1 MTNNIY
7 DNRELSW
14 LKFNKRVLEEAD
26 DITVPLMERLSFISI
41 FQSNLDEFYMVRVGS
56 LHDKLLT
63 DDSQRDG
70 KTHLKPSE
78 QLDKIFSRTKNLT
91 SAKDNSYAR
100 LKNELSNQ
108 GVKQLSFKEL
118 NQKEQEYAEAF
129 FNYEIKPFISPQV
142 VDKRHPFPF
151 LKNKEIY
158 LIAKISASKKQGD
171 NVVKLGIVSTQTGGA
186 GAISRVIYLPND
198 NKNEVRFILVED
210 VISHF
215 CNKIFDGFKVT
226 EKALMRVTRN
236 ADLDLENSPLADEM
250 DFRSIMSEMIK
261 KRKRLC
267 PVRLQLSKQLSDLTC
282 GELSNRLELTKKQVF
297 VEKSPLDMSYA
308 FALSEK
314 VKNPALFNKKMTPQP
329 CVDIDK
335 NRSITEQ
342 IEEKDILLHYPY
354 ESINPFIQLLNEA
367 ANDPEVVSIKITL
380 YRVAKNSKV
389 IDALVK
395 ASENGKEVLTLV
407 ELRARFDEE
416 NNIGWSKRLED
427 SGCKVIYGPRNLKVH
442 SKLLLITKKSG
453 KNVKYIVQVGTGNY
467 NEKTSAIYTDLC
479 LMTANEEIA
488 KDAVSVFNA
497 LSMGVLVE
505 SSNKLL
511 VAPKCLQNRVLEM
524 MNEQIQL
531 AQMGQP
537 AYIGL
542 KLNSLTDKVLID
554 KMIECSKAGV
564 KIECVIRGISCL
576 VAGVEGQTENI
587 HIRSIVGRFL
597 EHARIYIFGVGD
609 TQKIYISSADFMTR
623 NTLRRIEVASPI
635 LDERIKSKILSIF
648 KTQMEDNVKARIMQP
663 DGSYARAE
671 NLAGTSICAQEMFY
685 SSAYANAQMNEI
697 KSVESSKKPKKKGF
711 FARLFHKK
719 KGKKK

>member
-1 MTNNIY
+1 MVY

-14 LKFNKRVLEEAD
+14 LKFNKRVLEEAK
-26 DITVPLMERLSFISI
+26 DISVPLMERLSFISI

-63 DDSQRDG
+63 NDNDRDG
-70 KTHLKPSE
+70 KTKLKPSE
-78 QLDKIFSRTKNLT
+78 QLEKIFSKTKQLT
-91 SAKDNSYAR
+91 SSKDNAFSTLR
-100 LKNELSNQ
+100 TELSHQ
-108 GVKQLSFKEL
+108 GVKQLSYKEL
-118 NQKEQEYAEAF
+118 SSKEQEYVEAF

-158 LIAKISASKKQGD
+158 LIAKISANKKQGD
-171 NVVKLGIVSTQTGGA
+171 SMVKLGIVSTQTGGA
-186 GAISRVIYLPND
+186 GAISRVIYLPCD
-198 NKNEVRFILVED
+198 DKSEVRFILAED
-210 VISHF
+210 VIAHF
-215 CNKIFDGFKVT
+215 CSKIFDGFKVN

-250 DFRSIMSEMIK
+250 DFRSIMSEMVK

-297 VEKSPLDMSYA
+297 VEKSPLDMSYT
-308 FALSEK
+308 FAVADK
-314 VKNPALFNKKMTPQP
+314 VKNSLLFNKIVSPQP
-329 CVDIDK
+329 SPSIDEK
-335 NRSITEQ
+335 LPMMEQ
-342 IEEKDILLHYPY
+342 IEKKDLLLHYPY
-354 ESINPFIQLLNEA
+354 ESIKPFINLLNEA

-395 ASENGKEVLTLV
+395 AAENGKEVLTLV

-416 NNIGWSKRLED
+416 NNIGWSKSLED
-427 SGCKVIYGPRNLKVH
+427 SGCHVIYGPRNLKVH
-442 SKLLLITKKSG
+442 SKLLLITKRSG
-453 KNVKYIVQVGTGNY
+453 KTVKYITQVGTGNY
-467 NEKTSAIYTDLC
+467 NEKTSAIYTDLS

-488 KDAVSVFNA
+488 QDAVRVFNS

-505 SSNKLL
+505 HSNKLL
-511 VAPKCLQNRVLEM
+511 VAPNCLQNRVIEM
-524 MNEQIQL
+524 MNQEI
-531 AQMGQP
+531 AIANAGRE

-564 KIECVIRGISCL
+564 KIECVVRGISCL
-576 VAGVEGQTENI
+576 VAGVKGETENI

-597 EHARIYIFGVGD
+597 EHARIYIFGTGERQQV
-609 TQKIYISSADFMTR
+609 YISSADFMTR

-635 LDERIKSKILSIF
+635 LDADVKERVIGIF
-648 KTQMEDNVKARIMQP
+648 KTQMRDNVKARIMQP
-663 DGSYARAE
+663 DGSYKRITPTDTA
-671 NLAGTSICAQEMFY
+671 ICAQEFFY
-685 SSAYANAQMNEI
+685 SQAYADAVIKDSKANEEA
-697 KSVESSKKPKKKGF
+697 SKPKKKGF
-711 FARLFHKK
+711 FARLFSRKNK
-719 KGKKK
+719 ISK

>member
-1 MTNNIY
+1 MEYSVY

-26 DITVPLMERLSFISI
+26 DISVPLMERLSFISI

-63 DDSQRDG
+63 NDNDRDG

-91 SAKDNSYAR
+91 AAKDASFST
-100 LKNELSNQ
+100 LKSELSRQ
-108 GVKQLSFKEL
+108 GVKQLTYKEL
-118 NQKEQEYAEAF
+118 NEKEQEYVDAF
-129 FNYEIKPFISPQV
+129 YKYEIKPFISPQV

-158 LIAKISASKKQGD
+158 LIAKISSKKQGEG
-171 NVVKLGIVSTQTGGA
+171 VVKLGIVSTQTGGA
-186 GAISRVIYLPND
+186 GAISRVIYLPTED
-198 NKNEVRFILVED
+198 KSEVRFILSED

-215 CNKIFDGFKVT
+215 CNKIFDGFKVK

-236 ADLDLENSPLADEM
+236 ADLDLENSPMAEEM
-250 DFRSIMSEMIK
+250 DFRTIMSEMVK

-297 VEKSPLDMSYA
+297 VEKSPLDMSYTFGVA
-308 FALSEK
+308 DK
-314 VKNPALFNKKMTPQP
+314 VKNTLLFNKIVSPQP
-329 CVDIDK
+329 SPDIDESV
-335 NRSITEQ
+335 SIISQ
-342 IEEKDILLHYPY
+342 IEKKDILLHYPY
-354 ESINPFIQLLNEA
+354 ESIKPFIKLLNEA
-367 ANDPEVVSIKITL
+367 AEDPEVVSIKITL
-380 YRVAKNSKV
+380 YRVAKDSKV

-416 NNIGWSKRLED
+416 NNIGWSQRLED
-427 SGCKVIYGPRNLKVH
+427 SGCHVIYGPRNMKVH

-453 KNVKYIVQVGTGNY
+453 KTVKYITQVGTGNY
-467 NEKTSAIYTDLC
+467 NEKTSAIYTDLS
-479 LMTANEEIA
+479 LLTANPEIA
-488 KDAVSVFNA
+488 EDAFNVFHA
-497 LSMGVLVE
+497 LSMGILVE
-505 SSNKLL
+505 NPKHLL
-511 VAPKCLQNRVLEM
+511 VAPNSLQNKVAEM
-524 MNEQIQL
+524 MDEEIAL
-531 AQMGQP
+531 AKAGKE

-564 KIECVIRGISCL
+564 KIDCVIRGISCL
-576 VAGVEGQTENI
+576 VAGIPGETENI

-597 EHARIYIFGVGD
+597 EHARIYIFGVGER
-609 TQKIYISSADFMTR
+609 QKVFISSADFMTR
-623 NTLRRIEVASPI
+623 NTLRRIEVAAPI
-635 LDERIKSKILSIF
+635 LDQKIKERLIDIF
-648 KTQMEDNVKARIMQP
+648 NTQMSDNVKSRIMQP
-663 DGSYARAE
+663 DGSYKRTTPTDTA
-671 NLAGTSICAQEMFY
+671 IVAQDLFY
-685 SSAYANAQMNEI
+685 SQAYAAAQ
-697 KSVESSKKPKKKGF
+697 SKDNKASEAKPKKKKKRGL
-711 FARLFHKK
+711 FARIFGRKK
-719 KGKKK
+719 NR

>member
-1 MTNNIY
+1 MLNKVY

-14 LKFNKRVLEEAD
+14 LKFNKRVLEEAE

-63 DDSQRDG
+63 DDSKRDG
-70 KTHLKPSE
+70 KTKLKPSE
-78 QLDKIFSRTKNLT
+78 QLDKIFSRTKTLT
-91 SAKDNSYAR
+91 QSKDAIFSK
-100 LKNELSNQ
+100 LKADLGNQ
-108 GVKQLSFKEL
+108 GVKHLSFKEL
-118 NQKEQEYAEAF
+118 NSKEEEYVEAF
-129 FNYEIKPFISPQV
+129 FKYEIKPFLSPTV

-158 LIAKISASKKQGD
+158 LVAKITENKKQGD

-186 GAISRVIYLPND
+186 GAISRIIYLPTED
-198 NKNEVRFILVED
+198 KSEVRFILSED
-210 VISHF
+210 VISHY
-215 CNKIFDGFKVT
+215 CNKIFDGFKVS

-236 ADLDLENSPLADEM
+236 ADLDLEGTSLDDEM
-250 DFRSIMSEMIK
+250 DFRSIMAEMIK

-267 PVRLQLSKQLSDLTC
+267 PVRLQLSKQLSFLTC

-308 FALSEK
+308 FMLSDK
-314 VKNPALFNKKMTPQP
+314 VKNGALFNKKMTPQICP
-329 CVDIDK
+329 DIEPDK
-335 NRSITEQ
+335 SIMSQ
-342 IEEKDILLHYPY
+342 IEKKDFLLHYPY
-354 ESINPFIQLLNEA
+354 ESIKPFIQLLNEA
-367 ANDPEVVSIKITL
+367 AEDPEVVSIKITL
-380 YRVAKNSKV
+380 YRVAKDSKV

-427 SGCKVIYGPRNLKVH
+427 SGCQVIYGPRNLKVH

-453 KNVKYIVQVGTGNY
+453 KSVKYIVQVGTGNY

-479 LMTANEEIA
+479 LMTSNEEIA

-505 SSNKLL
+505 HSNQLL
-511 VAPKCLQNRVLEM
+511 VAPKCLQNRIIEM
-524 MNEQIQL
+524 MNQEIQI
-531 AQMGQP
+531 AQSGQE

-564 KIECVIRGISCL
+564 KIDCVIRGISCL
-576 VAGVEGQTENI
+576 VAGVEGETENI

-597 EHARIYIFGVGD
+597 EHARIYIFGTGQR
-609 TQKIYISSADFMTR
+609 QKIYISSADFMTR
-623 NTLRRIEVASPI
+623 NTIRRIEVACPI
-635 LDERIKSKILSIF
+635 LDESVKEKILSIF
-648 KTQMEDNVKARIMQP
+648 KTQMEDNVKARMMLS
-663 DGSYARAE
+663 DGSYVKTE
-671 NLAGTSICAQEMFY
+671 STSTSISCQEMFY
-685 SSAYANAQMNEI
+685 SQAYANAKLREI
-697 KSVESSKKPKKKGF
+697 KSEEQIKKPKKRGF
-711 FARLFHKK
+711 FARLFGRKK
-719 KGKKK
+719 S